1 MSSVFLRVG
10 TFVLLA
16 APLVPAQSCKDISLG
31 QQASLN
37 GFVPFPT
44 NDPWRQNISGA
55 SVDPNSSGYIGFIGG
70 SALFP
75 NFGAGLFADGTIG
88 VPYNVVSGAA
98 KVNIN
103 YQAFGDISDPGPM
116 PIPPSTWI
124 EGYPAPGD
132 GEDRHVLV
140 LDRDNCFLYELF
152 NSYLKGD
159 GSWSADSGAVW
170 DLENNNNRPQTWTS
184 ADAAGLPIFPGLVR
198 YDEVAAGHIDHALR
212 MTLRRSK
219 AAFVAPATHF
229 AANSSDPNAAVMG
242 MRLRLK
248 PDFDISSYT
257 PQTKVILQALKTYGM
272 IMADNGSNLYLT
284 GTPDDR
290 WDNDDLRNLRKVPAS
305 AFEVIGTGAATNTA
319 NLMAG
324 VAPVVSSFTGTTT
337 TGTTTTRPRRR
348 SDAPVAAPTTT
359 GATTLN
365 WSTDA
370 SYVIISPEVGPVRG
384 NSVTVNPTSTTT
396 YTIYATNSFGRTTK
410 TVTVNK

>member
-1 MSSVFLRVG
+1 MSSVLLRASIFL
-10 TFVLLA
+10 LLA
-16 APLVPAQSCKDISLG
+16 APFVPAQSCKDMSLG

-37 GFVPFPT
+37 GFVPFT
-44 NDPWRQNISGA
+44 TSDPWRQNISSA

-70 SALFP
+70 STLFP

-88 VPYNVVSGAA
+88 IPYNVVSGAT

-103 YQAFGDISDPGPM
+103 YKAFGDISDPGPM
-116 PIPPSTWI
+116 PIPSSTWI

-152 NSYLKGD
+152 SSYLQGD
-159 GSWSADSGAVW
+159 GSWKADSGAVW
-170 DLENNNNRPQTWTS
+170 DLLNNNNRPLTWTS

-212 MTLRRSK
+212 MTLRSSK
-219 AAFVAPATHF
+219 AAFVAPATHY
-229 AANSSDPNAAVMG
+229 AANTSNPNAAVMG

-257 PQTKVILQALKTYGM
+257 PQAKVILQALKTYGM
-272 IMADNGSNLYLT
+272 IMADNGSNLFLT
-284 GTPDDR
+284 GSPDDR
-290 WDNDDLRNLRKVPAS
+290 WNNDDLHNLRKVPAS
-305 AFEVIGTGAATNTA
+305 AFEVINSGTPATAATLA
-319 NLMAG
+319 VG
-324 VAPVVSSFTGTTT
+324 RAPVVSSFTASSSSTT
-337 TGTTTTRPRRR
+337 TGPRRR
-348 SDAPVAAPTTT
+348 SNAPVATAS

-370 SYVIISPEVGPVRG
+370 SYVIISPSVGPVRG
-384 NSVTVNPTSTTT
+384 NSVTINPTSTTT
-396 YTIYATNSFGRTTK
+396 YTLYATNSFGRTTK
-410 TVTVNK
+410 TVTVKK